1 MTRRLAATSV
11 AVAAAGLVL
20 AAAAVRPTPTAAQ
33 APATTAAALQPPV
46 AAARA
51 GESLDGTWELVSV
64 IEDGKPLPL
73 DIVKATMIKDARVV
87 ISGPTAALI
96 RPDGKLR
103 TLAFVTDPKASPKTL
118 DIAGDMHIGGK
129 GIYMRDGDVLMLCV
143 RGSDAEARPAVLT
156 SLSGSDTFLM
166 TFRRVA
172 APPPPPQPQPVA
184 VVRPAAPVVPA
195 EDAVRKMLV
204 GTWGHQTDD
213 QVVKVT
219 FNADGSFAV
228 VKTYK
233 KGFKKVFDHE
243 DRLSG
248 SWRLKDG
255 EVTLSVTASTIRED
269 QGQVY
274 AYRITSINDTDVVYV
289 DMMSGQRRIEWKLR

>member
-1 MTRRLAATSV
+1 MTRRLAATAV
-11 AVAAAGLVL
+11 VVAAAGLVL
-20 AAAAVRPTPTAAQ
+20 AAAVRPTPITAQ
-33 APATTAAALQPPV
+33 APATTAALQPPV

-51 GESLDGTWELVSV
+51 AESLDGTWELVSV

-73 DIVKATMIKDARVV
+73 DIVKATMIKDARDV

-103 TLAFVTDPKASPKTL
+103 TLAFVTDPKARPKTL

-143 RGSDAEARPAVLT
+143 RGSDAEARPTVLT

-172 APPPPPQPQPVA
+172 APQPPPQPQPVA
-184 VVRPAAPVVPA
+184 VARPAAPVVPA

-255 EVTLSVTASTIRED
+255 EVTLSVAASTARED

-274 AYRITSINDTDVVYV
+274 SYRITSINDSEVIYV
-289 DMMSGQRRIEWKLR
+289 DQMSGQRRIEWKLR

>member
-20 AAAAVRPTPTAAQ
+20 VAAVRPTPITAQ
-33 APATTAAALQPPV
+33 PPATTAALQPPV
-46 AAARA
+46 AAAKV

-64 IEDGKPLPL
+64 IEDGKPLSL

-87 ISGPTAALI
+87 ISGPTAAI
-96 RPDGKLR
+96 VRPDGKLR
-103 TLAFVTDPKASPKTL
+103 TLAFVTDSKASPKTL
-118 DIAGDMHIGGK
+118 DIAGDMRIGGK

-143 RGSDAEARPAVLT
+143 RGSDSEARPTVLT

-172 APPPPPQPQPVA
+172 APPPPPQPAPV
-184 VVRPAAPVVPA
+184 VVTRPAAPVIPA
-195 EDAVRKMLV
+195 EDGVRKMLV
-204 GTWGHQTDD
+204 GTWGHQTDE
-213 QVVKVT
+213 QIVKVT

-228 VKTYK
+228 IKTYK

-248 SWRLKDG
+248 VWRLKSG
-255 EVTLSVTASTIRED
+255 EVTLSVTASTSRED

-274 AYRITSINDTDVVYV
+274 SYRITSINDSEVIYV
-289 DMMSGQRRIEWKLR
+289 DQMSGQRRIEWKLR

>member
-1 MTRRLAATSV
+1 MTRRLAASTV

-20 AAAAVRPTPTAAQ
+20 AAAVRPTPTTAQ
-33 APATTAAALQPPV
+33 PPATTAALQPPV
-46 AAARA
+46 AAAKP

-64 IEDGKPLPL
+64 IEDGKAVPL
-73 DIVKATMIKDARVV
+73 DIVKGTMIKDARVV
-87 ISGPTAALI
+87 ISGPTAALV

-103 TLAFVTDPKASPKTL
+103 TLAFVTDPKASPKTV
-118 DIAGDMHIGGK
+118 DIAGDMRIGGK
-129 GIYMRDGDVLMLCV
+129 GIYMRDGDVLMMCV
-143 RGSDAEARPAVLT
+143 RGSDAEARPTVLT

-172 APPPPPQPQPVA
+172 APPAPPQPQPVA
-184 VVRPAAPVVPA
+184 VARPAAPVVPA
-195 EDAVRKMLV
+195 EDSVRKMLV
-204 GTWGHQTDD
+204 GTWGHQTDE
-213 QVVKVT
+213 QVVKIT

-248 SWRLKDG
+248 VWRLKDG

-274 AYRITSINDTDVVYV
+274 AYRITSINDTDVIYV
-289 DMMSGQRRIEWKLR
+289 DQMSGQRRMEWKLR